1 MKIVIEILGRVAYA
15 TLGFVLCLWLISLG
29 VI

>member
-1 MKIVIEILGRVAYA
+1 MKIVIEILGRVAYTA
-15 TLGFVLCLWLISLG
+15 LGFVLCLWLISLG